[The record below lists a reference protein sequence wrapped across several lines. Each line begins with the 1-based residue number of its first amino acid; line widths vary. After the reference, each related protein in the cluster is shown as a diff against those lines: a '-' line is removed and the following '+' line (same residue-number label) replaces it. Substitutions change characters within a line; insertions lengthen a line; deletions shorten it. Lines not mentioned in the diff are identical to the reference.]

1 MTFLLLFNRIE
12 YVGLCRHGRVKV
24 DLIRK
29 FLWSNS
35 LLCCLEIGSS
45 VHRLAVAA
53 RSIHKHFTDTPAIQF
68 GIVGIAN
75 ESQHGWH
82 YLAEAS
88 AQVSRSDQSQQEYQ
102 EMFSPVSLSVK

>member
-29 FLWSNS
+29 VLWSNS

-53 RSIHKHFTDTPAIQF
+53 RSIHKHLTDTPAVQF
-68 GIVGIAN
+68 
-75 ESQHGWH
+75 
-82 YLAEAS
+82 
-88 AQVSRSDQSQQEYQ
+88 SR
-102 EMFSPVSLSVK
+102 VWLSNSGDTS